1 MILLCDSR
9 EQASLMLDFPKQAGI
24 TVERRGLP
32 TGDYACLH
40 DWNGQVVLDPVVC
53 ERKSI
58 SDLFTSFTGNYK
70 AEKAK
75 LVKAQ
80 TLGLSYVLAIEVNAT
95 EIIRGHTYWAGG
107 ELRESQKSGV
117 AMLRQLF
124 SLCRRHGVVLWFCS
138 SRTEMAFRLQEFFLA
153 WERMENPPLAGPEAQ
168 RAFGIGTTEDACV

>member
-1 MILLCDSR
+1 MVIYTDSL
-9 EQASLMLDFPKQAGI
+9 EQNPLEFPKMEGI
-24 TVERRGLP
+24 TYQTKRLP
-32 TGDYACLH
+32 VGDYIATH
-40 DWNGQVVLDPVVC
+40 DWKETTLLDPVIV
-53 ERKSI
+53 ERKNP
-58 SDLFTSFTGNYK
+58 SDLWNSFTGDHYK

-107 ELRESQKSGV
+107 ELRESQKSGL